1 MIVGLGLLTGMV
13 ACQAAPGKSP
23 AHSARQ
29 AQPAR
34 LAAIQDRPAMRAPES
49 LDADDAFVQA
59 RRYAMAEPN
68 ADRFELYAERAS
80 DVAILEPYIQ
90 YWRLRLRL
98 ADRRLDGDPA
108 LDHAAEL
115 FLDKEATTI
124 AGDMLR
130 RDWMLNL
137 GRRGEWARF
146 TGVYS
151 QWVLR
156 DDTQVECYRLLGAA
170 SRGEPVGPEARALLL
185 GQASL
190 SDGCNQLLETFA
202 ANGLFSRDDLDKLL
216 RGAMEFN
223 SPSSLRRIG
232 ALLGLDVD
240 RAINRPVVQ
249 LAAGGGGTEDL
260 VAFTRLAR
268 QDPSAAAARL
278 DGLRLNAADAAFAW
292 SQLASAGMRRLDPE
306 ALDWTRLALRA
317 DATDE
322 TWAWLAR
329 AALRGQ
335 DWQTLSAV
343 IARMSAEAQAEPTW
357 VYWRARALQ
366 QAGRKDDADALMR
379 TIADQHH
386 FYGQLAGE
394 SLGQL
399 TVAPPRASSPTPP
412 EMAAADNNP
421 GFARALKFYELGLR
435 FEGNREWNF
444 QLRTMNDRQLLAAA
458 DWACRRQ
465 VLDRCVNTAD
475 RTLLEHDFALR
486 YVSPFYRELRPL
498 AEEQGLDPAWVYG
511 LIRQES
517 RFVMNARSSAGAQGL
532 MQMMPATARWVARKL
547 GVNRFRVEQLNELDT
562 NLRFGTFYLRTVFD
576 DLDGS
581 PLLASAAYNAG
592 PGRPRSWRATLP
604 ASVEGAVFAE
614 IIPFNET
621 RDYVKKV
628 LSNATYYSAL
638 FTGRPQ
644 SLTERLGSVGP
655 SADTPTDIP

>member
-1 MIVGLGLLTGMV
+1 MILGLGLLGSMA
-13 ACQAAPGKSP
+13 ACQAAPAKTP
-23 AHSARQ
+23 ASA
-29 AQPAR
+29 AR
-34 LAAIQDRPAMRAPES
+34 LASVQERLAPSRVPES
-49 LDADDAFVQA
+49 LSADDAFAQA

-68 ADRFELYAERAS
+68 AERFELFAERAS
-80 DVAILEPYIQ
+80 DVAILKPYIQ

-98 ADRRLDGDPA
+98 ADRRFDGDPS
-108 LDHAAEL
+108 LDQAAEL

-185 GQASL
+185 KQASL

-202 ANGLFSRDDLDKLL
+202 GNGLFTRNDLTALL

-232 ALLGLDVD
+232 ALLDLDLD
-240 RAINRPVVQ
+240 RAINRPALQ
-249 LAAGGGGTEDL
+249 LASASGRPEDL

-268 QDPSAAAARL
+268 QDPRATAARL
-278 DGLRLNAADAAFAW
+278 DGLGLNASDTAFAW
-292 SQLASAGMRRLDPE
+292 SQLASASMRKLEPE
-306 ALDWTRLALRA
+306 ALDWSRRALRA

-335 DWQTLSAV
+335 DWKTLGAV
-343 IARMSAEAQAEPTW
+343 IARMSPEGQAEPTW
-357 VYWRARALQ
+357 VYWQARALRE
-366 QAGRKDDADALMR
+366 AGRNSDADALMR

-386 FYGQLAGE
+386 FYGQLAAE

-399 TVAPPRASSPTPP
+399 TTSPPRAAPPSPP
-412 EMAAADNNP
+412 EMAEADNNP

-444 QLRTMNDRQLLAAA
+444 QLRTMGDRQLLAAA

-475 RTLLEHDFALR
+475 RTTLEHDFALR
-486 YVSPFYRELRPL
+486 YVSPFYRELRPA

-547 GVNRFRVEQLNELDT
+547 GVSGFRVEQLNELDT
-562 NLRFGTFYLRTVFD
+562 NLRFGTFYLRTVYD

-628 LSNATYYSAL
+628 LSNTTYYSTL
-638 FTGRPQ
+638 FTGKPQ

-655 SADTPTDIP
+655 RIDTPTDTP